1 MVLHTATSAIRTRSG
16 SSSPSYHLPVELF
29 TFILKLCFPDGDH
42 VRREARDMQEIYSPR
57 LVSKSWKE
65 LIEDTATLWTH
76 VSTQYPTAVI
86 RDCLRRSNNYPLR
99 IEIRHFQVPIN
110 FRNALISRLQLLQSH
125 SYRWRSVTYN
135 VWDGLD
141 LANRH
146 VQEFFESPAPMLYSI
161 SATFD
166 SSSPMP
172 TVNVAG
178 GQARALKHLKVHG
191 LSLPWSSNLL
201 RGLET
206 LSLGVPGTV
215 PVDEIINLFDK
226 SPALKR
232 FELYCQGTPENQTDQ
247 TASWSA
253 DPAFDIT
260 AHSLEK
266 ATVRTHP
273 HFARQIMSRV
283 SMPKCKSLNLL
294 TGFATLDD
302 THTLNNTLAQF
313 VPKIKDALSLGGR
326 TRLIWDPEAELTYE
340 WCGSL
345 EYDTFQFDLEFSGVE
360 PDIIIEWIRNFVAI
374 SGSRVELEVCL
385 VGSDVETAQRLGGCS
400 EITRLYIECQS
411 GSIWDDTDEVT
422 PLMDLL
428 GDARVGPVD
437 NLSWAFP
444 NLKELS
450 LRFPAYELMK
460 VFNMLSRRYLQDTYA
475 QAMEAS
481 GISMHTP
488 PKLDLW
494 VEKPTEP
501 ADATIMT
508 ALKNHWGVK
517 SLNQINR
524 GF

>member
-16 SSSPSYHLPVELF
+16 CSSPSYHLPVEVFAL
-29 TFILKLCFPDGDH
+29 ILKLCFPDVDH
-42 VRREARDMQEIYSPR
+42 VRRETRDMQEIYSLR

-76 VSTQYPTAVI
+76 VSTRYPTAVI

-99 IEIRHFQVPIN
+99 IEIRHVQVPIH

-135 VWDGLD
+135 YFRDPRLILTNADGQC
-141 LANRH
+141 RRR
-146 VQEFFESPAPMLYSI
+146 
-161 SATFD
+161 T
-166 SSSPMP
+166 
-172 TVNVAG
+172 
-178 GQARALKHLKVHG
+178 GQALKHVKVHG
-191 LSLPWSSNLL
+191 LLLPWSSSLL

-206 LSLGVPGTV
+206 LSLEVPGTV

-226 SPALKR
+226 NPALKS
-232 FELYCQGTPENQTDQ
+232 FELYSEGTPDSQSDQ
-247 TASWSA
+247 TASWPA
-253 DPAFDIT
+253 NPAFDIT
-260 AHSLEK
+260 AHSLENV
-266 ATVRTHP
+266 TVRTRNP

-283 SMPKCKSLNLL
+283 SMPNCESLNLS

-302 THTLNNTLAQF
+302 THTLYNTLAQF
-313 VPKIKDALSLGGR
+313 VPKIKRALSLGGR

-340 WCGSL
+340 WCGYL
-345 EYDTFQFDLEFSGVE
+345 EYDAFQFDLEFSGVE
-360 PDIIIEWIRNFVAI
+360 PDIIIEWIRNFAAV
-374 SGSRVELEVCL
+374 SGSQVELEVCL
-385 VGSDVETAQRLGGCS
+385 VASDMETAQRLGGCN
-400 EITRLYIECQS
+400 EITKLDIECQS
-411 GSIWDDTDEVT
+411 GFTWDDADEIT

-428 GDARVGPVD
+428 GDARVDPFD

-460 VFNMLSRRYLQDTYA
+460 VFNMLSRRYLHDTYV
-475 QAMEAS
+475 QVMEAS
-481 GISMHTP
+481 GISIHTP

-501 ADATIMT
+501 ADAKIMT

-517 SLNQINR
+517 NLNQMKQE
-524 GF
+524 F